1 MTNLAFC
8 NMISDMT
15 TPVSESRLSS
25 AILCCIGSS
34 EHSAEHVR
42 QAAALAKQW
51 GCRWHAVSVQ
61 GRRITPFGAKRRI
74 LAARSLH
81 LAASLGARTDLLY
94 AEDVADTLVRYAR
107 DQAITTL
114 LCGASGK
121 PRWLGAASLAA
132 RITRRAADLEV
143 QIVHAD
149 RVEVMTSQ
157 KPSRPVTLWRPGV
170 VSPLIAVVL
179 AAAASYLEWANILRA
194 SSLAMLMV
202 LAVSLVAVS
211 GGRRAAIV
219 TTLCNLLIYDYIVIA
234 PRFSLLFRDVQSLVT
249 FLVMLIVGLTI
260 GELTHRLRSQARAAL
275 GSEQR
280 AYLLSA
286 FSRNLS
292 AQVGQQEVLEV
303 GAQTVARTFG
313 GPVVMLLLGEDKDL
327 RPVRPA
333 GDIQG
338 LDLALAQR
346 AVREGRGCGNGT
358 SIEARHE
365 WLMLPLRTSSKN
377 CGVMALRPSEGRM
390 GRAEL
395 HEIETFASLIALALE
410 RVHYLSLAQ
419 EALLGVES
427 ERLRSSLLA
436 ALSHDLQT
444 PLASVVGLADSVL
457 LTKPALSERQQQMI
471 EGIVEEGQRMS
482 ASVSNLLQMAKLES
496 GTVRLRLQWHSVEEA
511 IGAALAA
518 TKRRLG
524 ARTRSVRVPH
534 NLPLVEFDA
543 ALIER
548 VLINLLDNAAKYT
561 PFDAHIDIEARVGP
575 GFLEILVTDDGP
587 GLPTGRED
595 ALFAKFARAR
605 NESGSGVGLGL
616 AICRAIVVAHGGQI
630 LAEAGRQ
637 QGASFIMTLPLS
649 EPPAVASETEALS
662 DHV

>member
-1 MTNLAFC
+1 MTSLAPC
-8 NMISDMT
+8 ALISDMST
-15 TPVSESRLSS
+15 QASDSRLSS

-34 EHSAEHVR
+34 EQSAEHVR

-81 LAASLGARTDLLY
+81 LAASLGACTDLLY

-114 LCGASGK
+114 LCGASLK
-121 PRWLGAASLAA
+121 SRWLRVSSLAA
-132 RITRRAADLEV
+132 RIARRAADLEV

-149 RVEVMTSQ
+149 HLEAITSVEPRR
-157 KPSRPVTLWRPGV
+157 PSALWRSGV
-170 VSPLIAVVL
+170 VSPLIALLLVAV
-179 AAAASYLEWANILRA
+179 ASDLQVANILRA

-202 LAVSLVAVS
+202 LAVALVAVS
-211 GGRRAAIV
+211 GGRRAAIA
-219 TTLCNLLIYDYIVIA
+219 TTLVNLLIYDYVVIA
-234 PRFSLLFRDVQSLVT
+234 PRFSLALRDVQSVVT

-260 GELTHRLRSQARAAL
+260 GELTHRLRSQAHAAL

-292 AQVGQQEVLEV
+292 AQVGQEQVLEV
-303 GAQTVARTFG
+303 GAATVARTFG
-313 GPVVMLLLGEDKDL
+313 GSVVMLLLGDDNDL
-327 RPVRPA
+327 RPIRPA
-333 GDIQG
+333 GEIQG
-338 LDLALAQR
+338 LDLALAHR
-346 AVREGRGCGNGT
+346 ALREGRGCGNGT
-358 SIEARHE
+358 SIEPRHD

-377 CGVMALRPSEGRM
+377 CGVMALRPRDARM

-457 LTKPALSERQQQMI
+457 LTKPPLSERQQQMI

-482 ASVSNLLQMAKLES
+482 SSVGNLLEMAKLES

-518 TKRRLG
+518 TRRRLG
-524 ARTRSVRVPH
+524 ARTRAVRVPH
-534 NLPLVEFDA
+534 DLPLVEFDA

-575 GFLEILVTDDGP
+575 GFLEIVVTDDGP

-605 NESGSGVGLGL
+605 SESGSGVGLGL

-630 LAEAGRQ
+630 LAQPGRER
-637 QGASFIMTLPLS
+637 GASFIMTLPLS
-649 EPPAVASETEALS
+649 EPPAVASESEALS